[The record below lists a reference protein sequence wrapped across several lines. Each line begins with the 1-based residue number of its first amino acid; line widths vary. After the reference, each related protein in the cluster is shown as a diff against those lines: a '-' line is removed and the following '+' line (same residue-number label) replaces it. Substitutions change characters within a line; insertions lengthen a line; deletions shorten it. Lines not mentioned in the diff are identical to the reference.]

1 MATPSLRQWRRA
13 LPERKTALRDLV
25 AGLPGAISSVP
36 DGMAAGLLAG
46 VSPVNGLYASTVGP
60 VAGGVTSSTRL
71 MVVTT
76 TSAGALATGSAL
88 SSIPAADRQGA
99 LTMLAL
105 IAGAV
110 MIVAGILHLGRYTR
124 FVSHSVMTGFLTGV
138 AANIVFGQIPDLAG
152 APSDGSFAIEK
163 ALNVLIHP
171 SWIDPASLIIGI
183 VAGAI
188 IVLLGR
194 TPLSPYSALIALV
207 LPTLAVI
214 LLGLNSVAE
223 VKDAGTIPAGFPLP
237 SLPGFSDL
245 SFSVIGGGFAVAAIV
260 LVQGAGVAESAPNPP
275 GVPTSMNR
283 NFISQGIGNVV
294 SSLFKGQPVGG
305 SVGQTALNVA
315 SGARTRWASIFS
327 GLWMLLI
334 LLAFSGIIGYVAQPT
349 LAALLIVAGVG
360 SIRPQQILTI
370 FRTGTISQVAMVST
384 FAATLFLP
392 VAAAVGFGVAL
403 SLILQLNREAMDL
416 KIVRLVPSDGGW
428 REEKPPVHLPSHEV
442 VALDV
447 YGSLLYAGSRTLQSR
462 APDPAG
468 STGSAVVVRLRGR
481 TQLGATFFLVLDDYA
496 RRLGASGGRL
506 FLSGVD
512 PHLSAQRDRNPSA
525 PGAQFI
531 EVVEATD
538 LVGESTHE
546 AFVAGRTLGRRAP
559 VLTPRS
565 PACRTADAAIVGSAR
580 RSPARTAGTDR
591 VVPARTPTRGDP

>member
-152 APSDGSFAIEK
+152 APADGSFAIEK

-283 NFISQGIGNVV
+283 NFISQGIGNMV

-546 AFVAGRTLGRRAP
+546 AFARAERWVAEHQ
-559 VLTPRS
+559 S
-565 PACRTADAAIVGSAR
+565 
-580 RSPARTAGTDR
+580 
-591 VVPARTPTRGDP
+591 